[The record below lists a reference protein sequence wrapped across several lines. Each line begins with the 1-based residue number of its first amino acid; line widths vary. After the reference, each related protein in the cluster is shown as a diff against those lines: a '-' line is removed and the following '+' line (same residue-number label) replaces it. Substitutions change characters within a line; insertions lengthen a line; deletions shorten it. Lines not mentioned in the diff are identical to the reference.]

1 MGDGREGDK
10 ALTALA
16 SRASNPGDSWKRG
29 DCAIRDALEAKE
41 GGAPSLRSLGR
52 AGGEK

>member
-10 ALTALA
+10 ALTTLA

-29 DCAIRDALEAKE
+29 DCALGMLLRQKKE
-41 GGAPSLRSLGR
+41 EHQA
-52 AGGEK
+52 